1 VLQVETLFELG
12 GVVATLQVA
21 WAYAPVGASHLTVDQ
36 AAALVLTA
44 VVSGRSLV
52 QAVRRYWQLH
62 HQNRGDMEFPPDRLV
77 TFLCNIIS
85 DHRTVPCL

>member
-1 VLQVETLFELG
+1 METLFEIG

-21 WAYAPVGASHLTVDQ
+21 WSYAPAGASHLTVDQ

-62 HQNRGDMEFPPDRLV
+62 YRQSPSQEFPPDRLV
-77 TFLCNIIS
+77 IF
-85 DHRTVPCL
+85 PE

>member
-1 VLQVETLFELG
+1 MLQVETLLELG

-44 VVSGRSLV
+44 VVSGRTLV
-52 QAVRRYWQLH
+52 QAVRRFWQHH
-62 HQNRGDMEFPPDRLV
+62 HQHQADMEFPPDRLV
-77 TFLCNIIS
+77 IFLCNIIS
-85 DHRTVPCL
+85 DHPTVPSF